1 MTTPQNEN
9 ILKQAIQ
16 FHQQNKFKEALDL
29 YNHLLKEE
37 HQNQNLN
44 FYVGTLFLQLNQ
56 FNKAINHLKLIIN
69 QARNKNDEILVHA
82 LNNMGSCYISLKDN
96 EKALIYLNKAISIN
110 NNFFLALLNRVKICL
125 EDNKLD
131 SAKNDL
137 ERLKNINSN
146 DSDLLNEFGN
156 YYNKINQ
163 SILAIKHYELSIKS
177 NPKNF
182 FPYYNLGI
190 IYEKIGDYENSL
202 RFLIK
207 SSQLN
212 PNFNYLLGKILHLKM
227 YLCDWKNY
235 NDFINKIYQRI
246 DTINP
251 FISISIVD
259 DISYQ
264 KKIAVNYSQKS
275 FKNNIKLDL
284 SSYNNKKIKVAY
296 FSSDFREHAFTQ
308 LFKSVLE
315 NHNLND
321 FEIYG
326 FYFGPKEGKEIR
338 DDLKK
343 YFKEFFEVTN
353 KSTQEIIN
361 LSRQLKIQI
370 AVNCNG
376 FTKFSRNEIFDKRLA
391 PLQINYLGYPGTMG
405 SENFDYIIAD
415 KIIIPEHLK
424 KYYSEKVIYLEQCYQ
439 PNSRIINNL
448 KAEETTRKDFNLPQ
462 DGFIYCNLNNNFKIT
477 PNIYKVWMN
486 ILRNTKNSY
495 LCLLVS
501 NNDIAKNNIRKLTSE
516 LGINPDRVL
525 FTPRTNNREHLNRF
539 ALMDLFL
546 DTFPYGAHTTASE
559 CLRSGLPI
567 ITLQGDVFASRVSSS
582 LLNHLGINEL
592 INNSIEMYEEV
603 AIDLCC
609 NKAKYNQIKNLI
621 SEKIHDSSL
630 YDPIKYTLNLESVY
644 RKLVNK

>member
-9 ILKQAIQ
+9 IFKQAIQ
-16 FHQQNKFKEALDL
+16 FHQQNKFKEASEL

-37 HQNQNLN
+37 HQNPNLN

-56 FNKAINHLKLIIN
+56 FKKALSHLHIIVS

-82 LNNMGSCYISLKDN
+82 LNNIGSCYISLKDN
-96 EKALIYLNKAISIN
+96 EKALIHLNKAISIN
-110 NNFFLALLNRVKICL
+110 NNFFLALLNRVKIYL
-125 EDNKLD
+125 EDNKLA
-131 SAKNDL
+131 SAKKDL
-137 ERLKNINSN
+137 ESLKNINSN

-156 YYNKINQ
+156 YYNNINQ

-190 IYEKIGDYENSL
+190 IYEKIGNYEKSL
-202 RFLIK
+202 KFLIK

-212 PNFNYLLGKILHLKM
+212 PDFNYLIGKILHLKM

-235 NDFINKIYQRI
+235 NEVLDKIHQRI

-251 FISISIVD
+251 FVSISIVD

-264 KKIAVNYSQKS
+264 KKIAVNYSRKS
-275 FKNNIKLDL
+275 FMNNIKLDL
-284 SSYNNKKIKVAY
+284 SSYNNKKSKLAY

-308 LFKSVLE
+308 LFKCVLE

-326 FYFGPKEGKEIR
+326 FYFGPNEGKEVR

-353 KSTQEIIN
+353 KSTHEIIN

-424 KYYSEKVIYLEQCYQ
+424 KYYTEKVIYLEQCYQ
-439 PNSRIINNL
+439 PNSKIINNL
-448 KAEETTRKDFNLPQ
+448 KASETTRKDFNLPQ
-462 DGFIYCNLNNNFKIT
+462 DGFIFCNLNNSFKIT

-501 NNDIAKNNIRKLTSE
+501 NDIAKSNIRKLTSE
-516 LGINPDRVL
+516 FGINPDRIL
-525 FTPRTNNREHLNRF
+525 FTPRTNYKEHLNRF

-582 LLNHLGINEL
+582 LLSHLGVNDL
-592 INNSIEMYEEV
+592 ITKSIEMYEEV
-603 AIDLCC
+603 AVDLYHD
-609 NKAKYNQIKNLI
+609 KEKYNQIKNLI

-630 YDPIKYTLNLESVY
+630 YDPIKYTSNLESVY
-644 RKLVNK
+644 RRLVNK